1 MNKKKSHHWVTCRTD
16 WMANLCMNYILF
28 PKCMKLFT
36 TELMIYFIVIN
47 KYNGFNFEKLTYYI
61 LLHILIYVMK
71 TESAYG
77 KVIRLDGN
85 SRIVAH
91 VWINLGYLIR
101 LRLCLDLQQ
110 SQISDLF
117 LSEFFFIFNSAQ
129 RHLSYQLI

>member
-1 MNKKKSHHWVTCRTD
+1 M
-16 WMANLCMNYILF
+16 
-28 PKCMKLFT
+28 
-36 TELMIYFIVIN
+36 
-47 KYNGFNFEKLTYYI
+47 
-61 LLHILIYVMK
+61 LHILIYVMK

-101 LRLCLDLQQ
+101 LRLCLDIQQ

-117 LSEFFFIFNSAQ
+117 LSEIFFLHSTVRNVI
-129 RHLSYQLI
+129 